1 MNHRYRLS
9 TSAEL
14 VFMAGD
20 LTHYEGDAIVNA
32 ANEWMLGGGG
42 VDGAIH
48 RAAGPKLLEACKAVP
63 EARIGVRCPTGEA
76 RITPAFGRLRVQHVI
91 HAVGPRYRDAV
102 TSAPLL
108 ASAYRQSLLLANRN
122 GLSRVA
128 FPAISC
134 GVYQYPL
141 DAAAEIALS
150 TCLDHHGGLGEVA
163 FVFFDAIAGQAWVNA
178 AERLELEPAT

>member
-1 MNHRYRLS
+1 
-9 TSAEL
+9 
-14 VFMAGD
+14 MAGD
-20 LTHYEGDAIVNA
+20 LTHYDGDAIVNA

-63 EARIGVRCPTGEA
+63 EARIGIRCPTGEA

-91 HAVGPRYRDAV
+91 HAVGPRYRDAA

-108 ASAYRQSLLLANRN
+108 ASAYRHSLELASRN

-134 GVYQYPL
+134 GVYRYPL
-141 DAAAEIALS
+141 DEAADIALE
-150 TCLDHHGGLGEVA
+150 TCSAHYGGLREVA
-163 FVFFDAIAGQAWVNA
+163 FVFFDAAAGQAWLDA
-178 AERLELEPAT
+178 AARAGLRPVL